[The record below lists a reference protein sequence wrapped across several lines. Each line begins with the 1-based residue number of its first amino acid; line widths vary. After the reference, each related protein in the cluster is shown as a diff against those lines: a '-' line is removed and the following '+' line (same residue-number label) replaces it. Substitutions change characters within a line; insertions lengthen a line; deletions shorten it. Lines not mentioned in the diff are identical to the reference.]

1 MRPVLALQVDG
12 ALGPEREESFLHS
25 DLQDHSGPTESFHWR
40 AAGSSHVGT
49 RRRVN
54 EDAHLQLDDRCLF
67 VVADGMGGHEA
78 GDVASRLVVDR
89 LRDLPPV
96 EDLNTTLRLILERL
110 QSANADLRA
119 YARQHSRSG
128 VVGTT
133 VAMLIGFQD
142 RCSCLWAGDSRIYL
156 LRDGAFRQITRDHSQ
171 VEELIGLGLI
181 ERADAETHPA
191 GNVITRAVGADEE
204 LAVDVV
210 TRRVLD
216 RDVYLICSD
225 GLNKAVPDA
234 EIAQVLSEAS
244 YRDAAQELIRHA
256 LSRGASDN
264 VTVVVAT
271 AEKRVLGSTP

>member
-1 MRPVLALQVDG
+1 MQGALRARIDG
-12 ALGPEREESFLHS
+12 ALGPEREESVLHS
-25 DLQDHSGPTESFHWR
+25 DLQDPSGPVESFLWR
-40 AAGSSHVGT
+40 AAGISHVGT

-54 EDAHLQLDDRCLF
+54 EDAHLQLVDRSLF

-96 EDLNTTLRLILERL
+96 EDMNTTLRLILERL
-110 QSANADLRA
+110 QSANAELRA
-119 YARQHSRSG
+119 YAQQHSRSG

-133 VAMLIGFQD
+133 VAALIGFEG
-142 RCSCLWAGDSRIYL
+142 RCACLWAGDSRVYL
-156 LRDGAFRQITRDHSQ
+156 LRGGAFKQITRDHSQ
-171 VEELIGLGLI
+171 VEELISLGLV

-216 RDVYLICSD
+216 RDTYLICSD
-225 GLNKAVPDA
+225 GLNKAVPEA
-234 EIAQVLSEAS
+234 EIAEVLSAAS
-244 YRDAAQELIRHA
+244 YEEAAEELIRRA
-256 LSRGASDN
+256 LNHGASDN
-264 VTVVVAT
+264 VTVVVAR
-271 AEKRVLGSTP
+271 AEKRGPGPAT